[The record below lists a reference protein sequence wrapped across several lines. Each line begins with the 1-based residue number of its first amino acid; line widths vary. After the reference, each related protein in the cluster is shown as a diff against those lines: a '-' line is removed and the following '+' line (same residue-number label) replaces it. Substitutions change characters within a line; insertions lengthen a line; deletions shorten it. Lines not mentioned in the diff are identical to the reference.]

1 MANQGQKFTISTAST
16 TTSGLGISYDA
27 VNSNITFGYG
37 HPKIRLQQYALHEH
51 MDLCNNGIDICGN
64 NGRISLTSDG
74 FDICGNSNVSL
85 AALSTLEGLSGK
97 ISDNFVATTG
107 DQDVA
112 GTKTFSSEIQGS
124 ISNVRNGVYT
134 ISDQDISGTK
144 TFTEGI
150 YVRDISFSVESTVF
164 DELAEGNDFGFGY
177 AASGSFVKKYV
188 DAVINDINELK
199 PATVKKIGGVILPS
213 GENLNDIAING
224 EGVLS
229 LPNVLFKDI
238 TGKPNVSS
246 QTISGSTIFTDIIHG
261 DLTGNSGTVTDG
273 VYLSGDQEITGS
285 KKFTNTLRKNAELD
299 YITNDVIQIDI
310 SSIHYLTDRIDT
322 SYSVFT
328 INNNIQPILQLTYGN
343 KYRFIQDI
351 SFSLDTPLQFYTD
364 SGLTQV
370 YSHTTISSRDI
381 SVAEPPT
388 HVTIDL
394 DLSNIYAADIP
405 AYLYYDSSENN
416 SRQAGNKIFIKGS
429 PALFDTYTTQTVN
442 GIKTFNNDV
451 NFNNPIIAGGT
462 TVFNGTVQFAENVT
476 FDSLDITAPTS
487 NIDLTTT
494 NEVLY
499 KTEPSDNNSNR
510 VATTEFVKNNIE
522 LLKADVGVDLD
533 TLKELADAIGNDAN
547 FFLTIDNSFN
557 SIIGDKPT
565 WSVTDPST
573 ITLLS
578 AAIYD
583 DASFGHNID
592 VSINTK
598 VSLTGNELITGVK
611 TFNTGVD
618 VSNLKIINPNN
629 SFNPSHVGKVLMYN
643 ADGSIDLCANTIM
656 TPHERIAFTDLSNEG
671 VRTLNDVP
679 QTITGVKTFTEDII
693 GDISGALRA
702 PTTIMGGHIIPD
714 THEQYDIGAA
724 GNKIRHIFISDNSL
738 WIGENHKINVSGG
751 KIRFKN
757 RDINKPPYRLRHI
770 TESLITSYFNY
781 QDGGSRSSFS
791 DISASGWLEYAR
803 QLSGYRITDIPGY
816 ASISGNDIQLF
827 HLFGNSADDAWED
840 DDETLTL
847 TDKTAFME
855 VSNNA
860 VRIDDIEQSIQGTKI
875 FSGAVDV
882 NNLKVSAAGN
892 KWDTL
897 RNRVLMINDNY
908 ELDISADVNSGI
920 LIDENGNG
928 LKTTHRLGIGGV
940 AKDAADMLMVDGRAS
955 ITDVSANTITIVGT
969 ATAGSC
975 PDNSTDNTTNIAT
988 THFVQNVSG
997 DIYTDIATL
1006 NANTDISFGLA
1017 KDRTDVSFGLVDTS
1031 FGLLYAANTTRANQ
1045 VDASFNSVENTFSA
1059 LNTSIDQRSNI
1070 VDTSFQVVD
1079 TSFQVVDASFQS
1091 VATTFTN
1098 LNNQINARN
1107 SAVDTDF
1114 GIIDASLS
1122 EMVTALPAPPSGQ
1135 DGNQEINGKKTFKN
1149 GIIVNP
1155 DKNSMIVFE
1164 QGQESKNLGVVFSSP
1179 YTRSSKLILG
1189 EKAQTTGHVHLGSTN
1204 TQSAGII
1211 YDVGGGHKCIFY
1223 TQNENQVI
1231 YERMQFDNASANN
1244 NVEFF
1249 GDVSLIDPNR
1259 KFMGDLQGN
1268 ASTASLSAQTT
1279 ALETPRTIAGQAF
1292 DGTQNV
1298 VINMNDL
1305 NNVNHLVSHMDGYP
1319 LIWDDPNNNWAT
1331 GTPVLAT
1338 SATQLET
1345 SREIAGQSFNG
1356 TQDIIIDLDDLSG
1369 VDVSGD
1375 AFPNDGQ
1382 ALVWNDLSGVWMPGN
1397 VVSSGGGGGGGGG
1410 IWNLSESKLKLPNS
1424 IDKMQV
1430 HDADFTFSGDGRII
1444 IDKRTGVANDSSYSD
1459 VLIPASSSS
1468 WLVSENTLRQP
1479 TDISFVNIN
1488 DARLKLTGRT
1498 SRLVIDL
1505 SDSTPFEGGQSQ
1517 DFGWDVSGA
1526 NIIYNGEGNV
1536 GIGTA
1541 DPSANLDVSGTLK
1554 ISNDGEIKFEDTT
1567 VHSNETW
1574 FGPSLR
1580 GGYNISG
1587 GGWYLVRHSRDGN
1600 TFVSDTNLDFD
1611 SNRNTFVHNIVN
1623 LGNFDRISPVTN
1635 YDEILIYSHY
1645 DSKWWVIDYGV
1656 FDAQRN
1662 VQYTNA
1668 TAMLK
1673 INNGIKYSHDSTT
1686 SQHLAIYR
1694 DSGGNF
1700 SLGTSDLVGLSH
1712 YDVGLTEVFYRSNNT
1727 SVSFT
1732 YTRFGAG
1739 ISVFVRNSNTNPQP
1753 YPTLIKKETDHLH
1766 ITAPVS
1772 IYPGNSTYGTDGLI
1786 VTNEGYVGIGTISP
1800 EEKLHIKSIV
1810 EGEPANI
1817 CQTTGAYYEYNAY
1830 NYCEFTEHH
1839 TVKNESKTMGIEY
1852 DYWTNSGNISTKQ
1865 HTRMHF
1871 ISNNGSKGIKIWD
1884 TSTGNHNNIMT
1895 IASEGFVGI
1904 GTTTPEFPLDIRES
1918 VYYDIGQAD
1927 GTRWDDFRGR
1937 GNAGPTNDNVPFT
1950 YGFGYYSMYASNS
1963 IWCQTAFVSSSD
1975 SRSKTDISN
1984 IDDDRALQ
1992 QVNRLE
1998 SKEYHYIDPE
2008 RRRPMKTIGFI
2019 AQEVKEVIPNAVSL
2033 QKNLIPDELRI
2044 ITCPQWDNCILTI
2057 PDLDMSANNFTGK
2070 CKFYV
2075 SNDPSGNDEVCKEIE
2090 CVKDASGNKT
2100 NQFRF
2105 EEEYVNVFFYGKEVN
2120 DFHALDKNQIF
2131 ALHHSAIQELSRKN
2145 DRLEAENVA
2154 KTTEIAELQAENVEL
2169 KNEISLIK
2177 QHLGI

>member
-1 MANQGQKFTISTAST
+1 MANQGQKFTINTAST

-74 FDICGNSNVSL
+74 FDICGNSNISL
-85 AALSTLEGLSGK
+85 DALSTLEGLSGK

-107 DQDVA
+107 NQDVA

-124 ISNVRNGVYT
+124 ITNVRNGVYT

-199 PATVKKIGGVILPS
+199 PATIKKIGGVILPS

-224 EGVLS
+224 DGVLS

-261 DLTGNSGTVTDG
+261 DVTGNSGSVTDG
-273 VYLSGDQEITGS
+273 VYLSGDQEINGS
-285 KKFTNTLRKNAELD
+285 KQFTNTLRKNAELD

-310 SSIHYLTDRIDT
+310 SSIHYVTDRIDT

-364 SGLTQV
+364 AGLTQV

-394 DLSNIYAADIP
+394 DLSSIYAADIP

-656 TPHERIAFTDLSNEG
+656 TPHERIAFTDLSNEA

-757 RDINKPPYRLRHI
+757 RDISKPPPTLLTYDSELLSSI
-770 TESLITSYFNY
+770 ITSLNSK
-781 QDGGSRSSFS
+781 DSGSRSSYA
-791 DISASGWLEYAR
+791 DISASEWLEYAR
-803 QLSGYRITDIPGY
+803 GLAGF
-816 ASISGNDIQLF
+816 SIDGKTGNDIQLF

-847 TDKTAFME
+847 TDKTAFIE

-940 AKDAADMLMVDGRAS
+940 ATDAADMLMVNGRAS

-1031 FGLLYAANTTRANQ
+1031 FGLLYAANTTRANE

-1098 LNNQINARN
+1098 LNNQIDARTTVVN
-1107 SAVDTDF
+1107 TEFA
-1114 GIIDASLS
+1114 IIDASLN
-1122 EMVTALPAPPSGQ
+1122 EMVTALPAPPQGQ
-1135 DGNQEINGKKTFKN
+1135 DGNQDIYGKKTFKN
-1149 GIIVNP
+1149 GIVVNP
-1155 DKNSMIVFE
+1155 DKNKEIIFDGSINHLNVIFRCP
-1164 QGQESKNLGVVFSSP
+1164 GASSK
-1179 YTRSSKLILG
+1179 YSKLILG
-1189 EKAQTTGHVHLGSTN
+1189 DNISTAGHIHLGSTT
-1204 TQSAGII
+1204 TQGAGII
-1211 YDVGGGHKCIFY
+1211 YDGAGANSDFSNNYCIFY
-1223 TQNENQVI
+1223 TQNDNHQI
-1231 YERMQFDNASANN
+1231 FKRMQFENNTDNS

-1268 ASTASLSAQTT
+1268 ASTASLSAQTI
-1279 ALETPRTIAGQAF
+1279 ALETPRTIAGKAF

-1305 NNVNHLVSHMDGYP
+1305 NNVNHSAVPSNGYA
-1319 LIWDDPNNNWAT
+1319 LIWDTDKWIDGVPL
-1331 GTPVLAT
+1331 LAT

-1345 SREIAGQSFNG
+1345 SREIAGQSFDG
-1356 TQDIIIDLDDLSG
+1356 SQDIFINLDDLSG

-1375 AFPNDGQ
+1375 VFPNNGQ
-1382 ALVWNDLSGVWMPGN
+1382 ALVWNELSGVWMPGN
-1397 VVSSGGGGGGGGG
+1397 VVSSGGSGGGGGGG

-1505 SDSTPFEGGQSQ
+1505 SDSTPFEAGQSQ

-1536 GIGTA
+1536 GIGTTNPKA
-1541 DPSANLDVSGTLK
+1541 LL
-1554 ISNDGEIKFEDTT
+1554 
-1567 VHSNETW
+1567 
-1574 FGPSLR
+1574 
-1580 GGYNISG
+1580 
-1587 GGWYLVRHSRDGN
+1587 N
-1600 TFVSDTNLDFD
+1600 TNNV
-1611 SNRNTFVHNIVN
+1611 VA
-1623 LGNFDRISPVTN
+1623 LGNNTI
-1635 YDEILIYSHY
+1635 
-1645 DSKWWVIDYGV
+1645 
-1656 FDAQRN
+1656 
-1662 VQYTNA
+1662 
-1668 TAMLK
+1668 
-1673 INNGIKYSHDSTT
+1673 
-1686 SQHLAIYR
+1686 R
-1694 DSGGNF
+1694 DSDSGHQEFETESLWLGKSTIDTSNYWGM
-1700 SLGTSDLVGLSH
+1700 SLGT
-1712 YDVGLTEVFYRSNNT
+1712 
-1727 SVSFT
+1727 
-1732 YTRFGAG
+1732 
-1739 ISVFVRNSNTNPQP
+1739 
-1753 YPTLIKKETDHLH
+1753 
-1766 ITAPVS
+1766 
-1772 IYPGNSTYGTDGLI
+1772 IYSGNSYIQTLNTISTSYYNLLLQPKGG
-1786 VTNEGYVGIGTISP
+1786 NVGIGTTNPIA
-1800 EEKLHIKSIV
+1800 KL
-1810 EGEPANI
+1810 
-1817 CQTTGAYYEYNAY
+1817 
-1830 NYCEFTEHH
+1830 
-1839 TVKNESKTMGIEY
+1839 TVY
-1852 DYWTNSGNISTKQ
+1852 GNIT
-1865 HTRMHF
+1865 TLANNDADANDNNVLPNILT
-1871 ISNNGSKGIKIWD
+1871 ISNGQSWNHGGTNPGNREMNSIHFQHDIEQYYTSKYIETVAKISTIREGTQYQTSGGNTSIAFYTGTGYRDSMTLNEQMRISSNG
-1884 TSTGNHNNIMT
+1884 N
-1895 IASEGFVGI
+1895 VGI
-1904 GTTTPEFPLDIRES
+1904 GTTTPNYKLEVSGTPTTLGGSAYYGSYLHYVGVGDSGSFEGTYLDIDSHHAIHHATVNRDFVARFNGNFFS
-1918 VYYDIGQAD
+1918 NGAIVIASDLRIKKDI
-1927 GTRWDDFRGR
+1927 TL
-1937 GNAGPTNDNVPFT
+1937 V
-1950 YGFGYYSMYASNS
+1950 
-1963 IWCQTAFVSSSD
+1963 
-1975 SRSKTDISN
+1975 
-1984 IDDDRALQ
+1984 DDDRALQ
-1992 QVNRLE
+1992 QVNALE

-2019 AQEVKEVIPNAVSL
+2019 AQEVKDVVPNAVSL
-2033 QKNLIPDELRI
+2033 QKNWVPDEMRI
-2044 ITCPQWDNCILTI
+2044 IAEPQWDNLVLTI
-2057 PDLDMSANNFTGK
+2057 PDLDMSPENLTGK

-2090 CVKDASGNKT
+2090 CVRDASGNKT

-2105 EEEYVNVFFYGKEVN
+2105 EQEYNNVFFYGKEVN
-2120 DFHALDKNQIF
+2120 DFHTLDKNQIF

-2145 DRLEAENVA
+2145 DI
-2154 KTTEIAELQAENVEL
+2154 KTTQITELQAENAQL